1 MKKKLIML
9 AMLLFVGCAS
19 TNIITPTYVY
29 ERDEIE
35 YSDLKTVEMQIEK
48 YAIFYFE
55 RTTRVDGA
63 RFLTFLASAIN
74 PVQLLHKEH
83 PGYDSVVHPVIKKDE
98 KIIIPGLFSK
108 LNLTITARMANYIPK

>member
-48 YAIFYFE
+48 YAIFYF
-55 RTTRVDGA
+55 
-63 RFLTFLASAIN
+63 
-74 PVQLLHKEH
+74 
-83 PGYDSVVHPVIKKDE
+83 
-98 KIIIPGLFSK
+98 
-108 LNLTITARMANYIPK
+108 